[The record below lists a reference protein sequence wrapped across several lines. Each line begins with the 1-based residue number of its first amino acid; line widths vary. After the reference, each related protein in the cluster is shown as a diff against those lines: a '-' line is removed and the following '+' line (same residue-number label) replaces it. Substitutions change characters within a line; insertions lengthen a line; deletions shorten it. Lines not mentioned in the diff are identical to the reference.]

1 MSAKT
6 REQLYSDFS
15 NNQTATGE
23 KFADL
28 IDSFKMVQSAVSDP
42 AASGTSITFIATISQ
57 DTNGVIT
64 VTKKTVNFNG
74 YQTVA
79 GMSAY
84 QTVAG
89 MSAYQTVAGMSDYQT
104 VADMAGYQN
113 MDLQQVDDV
122 TVAAGETQ
130 TINHNMKHY
139 PTVRLID
146 ENGVEV
152 DRREYTVT
160 HIDSMSLKLELGV
173 SLTDRYKYI
182 LD

>member
-1 MSAKT
+1 MSVKT
-6 REQLYSDFS
+6 KDALKSDFS
-15 NNQTATGE
+15 DNVVATGA

-28 IDSFKMVQSAVSDP
+28 IDTMKVLQTAVTDP
-42 AASGTSITFIATISQ
+42 SASGYSTQFISSISQ
-57 DTNGVIT
+57 DENGAIVA
-64 VTKKTVNFNG
+64 TKKNVSFSG

-89 MSAYQTVAGMSDYQT
+89 MSIYQA
-104 VADMAGYQN
+104 N
-113 MDLQQVDDV
+113 DLQQVGGV
-122 TVAAGETQ
+122 TAAAGDSQ

-146 ENGVEV
+146 ATGVEV
-152 DRREYTVT
+152 KVTEYTVK
-160 HIDSMSLKLELGV
+160 HADNMSLDIILGG
-173 SLTDRYKYI
+173 SLTGAYKYI

>member
-28 IDSFKMVQSAVSDP
+28 IDSFKMIQSAVSDP

-74 YQTVA
+74 YQTTA
-79 GMSAY
+79 G
-84 QTVAG
+84 
-89 MSAYQTVAGMSDYQT
+89 
-104 VADMAGYQN
+104 MAGYQDL
-113 MDLQQVDDV
+113 DLQQVGDV
-122 TVAAGETQ
+122 TAGAGGTQ
-130 TINHNMKHY
+130 NINHNMKHY
-139 PTVRLID
+139 PTVRLLD
-146 ENGVEV
+146 VATGLEV
-152 DRREYTVT
+152 LPSEYQVK
-160 HIDSMSLKLELGV
+160 HADNMNVSIILGG
-173 SLTDRYKYI
+173 SLTGNYKYI

>member
-74 YQTVA
+74 YQTTSA
-79 GMSAY
+79 MS
-84 QTVAG
+84 T
-89 MSAYQTVAGMSDYQT
+89 
-104 VADMAGYQN
+104 YQN
-113 MDLQQVDDV
+113 NDLQKVDDV
-122 TVAAGETQ
+122 TVGAGDTQ
-130 TINHNMKHY
+130 DINHNMKHY
-139 PTVRLID
+139 PTVRLLD
-146 ENGVEV
+146 VATGMEV
-152 DRREYTVT
+152 SPSEYRVKHGDLNNVGIT
-160 HIDSMSLKLELGV
+160 LGG
-173 SLTDRYKYI
+173 SLTSSYKYI